1 MRYYIYYNLK
11 FNRGEYSE
19 KSKEKSFQ
27 VPKDCS
33 EMFLSYNRNN
43 RFGAV

>member
-19 KSKEKSFQ
+19 KSKEKEKVSKYQKIVVKCF
-27 VPKDCS
+27 CLIS
-33 EMFLSYNRNN
+33 EITDF
-43 RFGAV
+43 